1 MDKFIISSSISA
13 VLFAL
18 FSNIFLFIGKFIVA
32 IISGSAGLMAESFHS
47 LSDTLNQLL
56 LFLGFKRSSIKDK
69 LNFPFGKGKEQYF
82 WSFIA
87 SILFIEFSGFVS
99 ILEGYL
105 KMQHPYIIKDVHFV
119 YLIILLSFLLD
130 GSALIYTIKILRKK
144 IRESNYKTI
153 REYLKNIRDSII
165 INAFME
171 ELGALIGIFII
182 LIGIILTQVLNNF
195 IYDSISS
202 FGVGIL
208 LIIIGIYLAKVSKDL
223 LIGKGLTS
231 NDRDRIIKILKEI
244 ENINYIIN
252 IDGIYMGPNTVILGL
267 DLNFKDGLSTED
279 IEKTIDKHRKKD

>member
-1 MDKFIISSSISA
+1 MVIYSFNT
-13 VLFAL
+13 LYR
-18 FSNIFLFIGKFIVA
+18 IFWFCFNFGR
-32 IISGSAGLMAESFHS
+32 
-47 LSDTLNQLL
+47 LSKN
-56 LFLGFKRSSIKDK
+56 
-69 LNFPFGKGKEQYF
+69 
-82 WSFIA
+82 
-87 SILFIEFSGFVS
+87 
-99 ILEGYL
+99 
-105 KMQHPYIIKDVHFV
+105 QHPYIIKDVHFV

-171 ELGALIGIFII
+171 DLGALIGIFII

-279 IEKTIDKHRKKD
+279 IEKTIDNIEKRIRNELPFVKKIFVETEEI

>member
-1 MDKFIISSSISA
+1 M
-13 VLFAL
+13 
-18 FSNIFLFIGKFIVA
+18 
-32 IISGSAGLMAESFHS
+32 
-47 LSDTLNQLL
+47 
-56 LFLGFKRSSIKDK
+56 
-69 LNFPFGKGKEQYF
+69 
-82 WSFIA
+82 
-87 SILFIEFSGFVS
+87 
-99 ILEGYL
+99 
-105 KMQHPYIIKDVHFV
+105 
-119 YLIILLSFLLD
+119 D

-171 ELGALIGIFII
+171 DLGALIGIFII
-182 LIGIILTQVLNNF
+182 LICIILTQVLNNF

-279 IEKTIDKHRKKD
+279 IEKTIDNIEKRIRNELPFVKKIFVETEEI

>member
-1 MDKFIISSSISA
+1 
-13 VLFAL
+13 
-18 FSNIFLFIGKFIVA
+18 
-32 IISGSAGLMAESFHS
+32 
-47 LSDTLNQLL
+47 
-56 LFLGFKRSSIKDK
+56 
-69 LNFPFGKGKEQYF
+69 
-82 WSFIA
+82 
-87 SILFIEFSGFVS
+87 
-99 ILEGYL
+99 
-105 KMQHPYIIKDVHFV
+105 
-119 YLIILLSFLLD
+119 
-130 GSALIYTIKILRKK
+130 
-144 IRESNYKTI
+144 
-153 REYLKNIRDSII
+153 
-165 INAFME
+165 
-171 ELGALIGIFII
+171 ALIGIFII
-182 LIGIILTQVLNNF
+182 LICIILTQVLNNF